1 MGGKAMMF
9 RTHTAVWTFVATIG
23 VASALPAQP
32 ATPPA
37 EQATAQSGPPP
48 RPVDRTQLRRQIHV
62 MEGAL
67 AKAVEFGAQ
76 SLNREMRA
84 VMPDMFMLAGQAQ
97 ARGVYLDGY
106 GIFFDVEVPVMRQ
119 SMMWSVQR
127 MLDND
132 QAGLQAALSQARQL
146 IAKETDPAR
155 RASYENA
162 LNRLELQTRPMNP
175 GSLFMPPQNTDR
187 LGRTV
192 SGSVTSNEAP
202 QSPAISEAPEPR
214 IPTDKLWVKDPNRA
228 YTEAVQRAIVD
239 AMIDYSGP
247 MRVRPEEWLTVAAR
261 DNLQRDGLA
270 PPDPL
275 EEVVTVLL
283 QIKGADLAEY
293 SAGRIDSDELRR
305 RVVVREF

>member
-1 MGGKAMMF
+1 MMLK
-9 RTHTAVWTFVATIG
+9 THTAIWMVVGTMGVPG
-23 VASALPAQP
+23 VAAAQQ
-32 ATPPA
+32 AAPA
-37 EQATAQSGPPP
+37 EQPAARAAATQ

-76 SLNREMRA
+76 SLNREIRA
-84 VMPDMFMLAGQAQ
+84 VMPDMMVLAGQAQ

-106 GIFFDVEVPVMRQ
+106 GIFFDVEVPVLRQ

-132 QAGLQAALSQARQL
+132 QAGLQTALSQMRQL
-146 IAKETDPAR
+146 IAKEIDPAR
-155 RASYENA
+155 RASFENA
-162 LNRLELQTRPMNP
+162 LNRVELQNRP
-175 GSLFMPPQNTDR
+175 SLFTPPQSADG

-192 SGSVTSNEAP
+192 SGNVLTSDAP
-202 QSPAISEAPEPR
+202 QAPAAAEEQPGSR

-247 MRVRPEEWLTVAAR
+247 MMRVRPDEWLTVAAR
-261 DNLQRDGLA
+261 DNLPREGLA

-275 EEVVTVLL
+275 DEVVTVLL
-283 QIKGADLAEY
+283 QIKGSDLAEY

-305 RVVVREF
+305 RVIVREF